1 MPNSATTI
9 QNQITGCERDIKES
23 LAQCA
28 IIAED
33 KDFEFTFSLGAFVN
47 SITTTNL
54 NDTSNSITKVMELFQ
69 ECEKIMGIEKKR
81 RQYTG
86 ELQKLLTT
94 RQRKETVERLT
105 RDHSFKKKS
114 ILYKIPTPPNSQ
126 GVAIEEE
133 EDMN

>member
-1 MPNSATTI
+1 MPKSATTI

-28 IIAED
+28 VIAED

-54 NDTSNSITKVMELFQ
+54 NDTSNSITKVIELFQ
-69 ECEKIMGIEKKR
+69 ECEKIMRIEKKR
-81 RQYTG
+81 RQYTE

-94 RQRKETVERLT
+94 RRRKETVKRLT
-105 RDHSFKKKS
+105 RDHSFKKNVYADAENKDTNRS
-114 ILYKIPTPPNSQ
+114 SQ
-126 GVAIEEE
+126 QLHRKQR
-133 EDMN
+133 